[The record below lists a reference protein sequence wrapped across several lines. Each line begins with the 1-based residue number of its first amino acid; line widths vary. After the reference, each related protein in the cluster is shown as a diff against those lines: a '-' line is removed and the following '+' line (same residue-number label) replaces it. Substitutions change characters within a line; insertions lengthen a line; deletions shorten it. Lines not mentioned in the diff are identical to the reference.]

1 MGIPGQ
7 PQEPAPCSLSVRM
20 FGHLAVRRNGEDL
33 SLPPSRK
40 VRALLAYLATS
51 PHPVGRSRLCELLGD
66 IPNDPRGDLRWCL
79 SKLRSLLDE
88 AHRSR
93 VQCRDDMVWLDL
105 ADMSVDALRVDIAVR
120 CGIETM
126 NLDLARE
133 LSDLMAGD
141 FLEGLDLA
149 RSPQLDHW
157 LAGQRR
163 HYRTC
168 QASILERLI
177 DLLPDDPHLLLQHAD
192 RWVALSPLDIRA
204 QTILLK
210 ALLQS
215 GRPDE
220 ADRHFSAISRLFSA
234 EKVAI
239 EPVRRAWLEMRRS
252 GASPITVSA
261 SVAQPESPASPDGS
275 AAKTPADGHRRA
287 SLAVLPL
294 ADEDRRGGMA
304 AGLTHDIITRL
315 AKLRSLF
322 VIARGSVF
330 ALAREGLSPE
340 ETARRLDVDYYASG
354 VVKRHEYEML
364 VSVELV
370 ETRTAHIV
378 WSEEFELRQDDTFL
392 LLDDIGD
399 KIVAS
404 IANEIETAEKNRAIL
419 KPPNSLN
426 AWESYHRGL
435 WHMYRFT
442 QADND
447 LAQQFFSRSI
457 ETDPTFA
464 RAYAGLSFTHW
475 QSAFQH
481 WADRARETDLALE
494 AAGRSLIVD
503 EHDPAAHWAMG
514 RAMWLR
520 GRHGEAVAELERAVD
535 LSPNFALGHYA
546 LSFVQSQSGDPSA
559 AIASSDH
566 SRSLSPFDPLLFGM
580 LGARA
585 MAHVRLGQYEEAA
598 DWAVMAAARPNA
610 HIIILAIAAHCL
622 ALAGRIEEARTFV
635 GVIRQAIPNF
645 SVDDFLATFRF
656 APDAEEIFRRAALRI
671 GLD

>member
-1 MGIPGQ
+1 
-7 PQEPAPCSLSVRM
+7 M
-20 FGHLAVRRNGEDL
+20 FGPLAVIRNGEAL

-66 IPNDPRGDLRWCL
+66 IPNDPRGELRWCL
-79 SKLRSLLDE
+79 SKLRTLIDE
-88 AHRSR
+88 PQRHR
-93 VQCRDDMVWLDL
+93 VQSRQDMVWLDL
-105 ADMSVDALRVDIAVR
+105 ADISVDASRVDIAVR
-120 CGIETM
+120 GGIET
-126 NLDLARE
+126 LTFEQGRE
-133 LSDLMAGD
+133 LIELMVGD

-149 RSPQLDHW
+149 RSPQLEHW

-163 HYRTC
+163 HYRVC
-168 QASILERLI
+168 QTLILERVTA
-177 DLLPDDPHLLLQHAD
+177 LLPDEPDLLRQHAD
-192 RWVALSPLDIRA
+192 RWVALSPLNVCA
-204 QTILLK
+204 QTTLLK
-210 ALLQS
+210 ALMQC
-215 GRPDE
+215 GAPDE
-220 ADRHFSAISRLFSA
+220 AERHFEAVSRLFSA
-234 EKVAI
+234 ERIGI
-239 EPVRRAWLEMRRS
+239 EPIRSAWLEMRKGYPTPAPVPAIIAKPLERN
-252 GASPITVSA
+252 PI
-261 SVAQPESPASPDGS
+261 DGS
-275 AAKTPADGHRRA
+275 TTKTTAEGHRRA

-294 ADEDRRGGMA
+294 TDVDGRGGMA

-330 ALAREGLSPE
+330 ALAEQGIGPG

-354 VVKRHEYEML
+354 VVKHREHEMR

-370 ETRTAHIV
+370 ETRTSHIV
-378 WSEEFELRQDDTFL
+378 WSEEFELRHDDTFL

-426 AWESYHRGL
+426 AWEAYHRGL

-447 LAQQFFSRSI
+447 LAQQFFTRSI

-520 GRHGEAVAELERAVD
+520 GRHGEAVAGLERAVD

-546 LSFVQSQSGDPSA
+546 LAFVQSQSGDPSA

-585 MAHVRLGQYEEAA
+585 MAHVRLGQYDQAA
-598 DWAVMAAARPNA
+598 EWAVMAAARPNS

-622 ALAGRIEEARTFV
+622 ALADRLDEARNMV
-635 GVIRQAIPNF
+635 GVIRQTIPNF
-645 SVDDFLATFRF
+645 RIADFLATFRF
-656 APDAEEIFRRAALRI
+656 APDAEEIFRHAAHRI